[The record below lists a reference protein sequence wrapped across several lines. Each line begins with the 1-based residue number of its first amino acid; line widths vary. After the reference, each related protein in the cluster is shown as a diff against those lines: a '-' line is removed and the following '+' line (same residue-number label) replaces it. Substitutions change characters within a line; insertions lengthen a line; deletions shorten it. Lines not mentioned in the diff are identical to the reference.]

1 MGQRANGSMVRRV
14 KGSKARRVNGPKA
27 RMAKGSKARMA
38 KGSDGQRLGWPKG
51 QWAKG
56 PEGQRPGGPKARRA
70 IGPSAAR
77 RLEAK
82 IVHTFDAHTQ
92 LGPPSPRGGPRVCYS
107 RFPTAARCEGFV
119 AKLRRLAQRLCQR
132 PLATLTPAGAHF
144 EAVLRLSQDA

>member
-1 MGQRANGSMVRRV
+1 M
-14 KGSKARRVNGPKA
+14 
-27 RMAKGSKARMA
+27 
-38 KGSDGQRLGWPKG
+38 G

-56 PEGQRPGGPKARRA
+56 SMGQRPGGPKGQWANGPGPKARRA
-70 IGPSAAR
+70 KGPEGNSPAR

-92 LGPPSPRGGPRVCYS
+92 LGPPSPRGDPRVCYS

-144 EAVLRLSQDA
+144 EAVLRLSQEA